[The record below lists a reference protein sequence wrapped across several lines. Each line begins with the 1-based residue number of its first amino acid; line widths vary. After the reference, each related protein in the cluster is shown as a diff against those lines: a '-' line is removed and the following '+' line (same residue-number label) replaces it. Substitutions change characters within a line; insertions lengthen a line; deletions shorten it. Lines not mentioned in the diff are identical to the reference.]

1 MIALSRSIS
10 DELQTNEL
18 YSAPRLLLI
27 EDFAD
32 ARETITELLESL
44 GYRVTAVSRGSEA
57 CSVRSAP
64 DAIVSDIGLPDCT
77 GFELLLR
84 LHQREGWSGVPA
96 IAISGFNEPEHL
108 TRAEQAGFLRYLVK
122 PVSVQD
128 LDQVLQSVLSR
139 V

>member
-1 MIALSRSIS
+1 VIALSRSIS
-10 DELQTNEL
+10 AGLQANDFDP
-18 YSAPRLLLI
+18 APRLLLI

-44 GYRVTAVSRGSEA
+44 GYRVTAVSCGGEA
-57 CSVRSAP
+57 CDVRSRP
-64 DAIVSDIGLPDCT
+64 DVIVSDIGLPDCS

-84 LHQREGWSGVPA
+84 LHQREGWSGIPA

-122 PVSVQD
+122 PVCVQD
-128 LDQVLQSVLSR
+128 LNRVLQGVLSR
-139 V
+139 A

>member
-1 MIALSRSIS
+1 VIALSRSIS
-10 DELQTNEL
+10 DELQANDFD
-18 YSAPRLLLI
+18 SAPRLLLI

-44 GYRVTAVSRGSEA
+44 GYRVTAVSCGREA
-57 CSVRSAP
+57 CDVRSTP
-64 DAIVSDIGLPDCT
+64 DVILSDIGLPDCS
-77 GFELLLR
+77 GFELLSRLR
-84 LHQREGWSGVPA
+84 QREGWAWVPA

-128 LDQVLQSVLSR
+128 LDRILQGVLSR
-139 V
+139 A